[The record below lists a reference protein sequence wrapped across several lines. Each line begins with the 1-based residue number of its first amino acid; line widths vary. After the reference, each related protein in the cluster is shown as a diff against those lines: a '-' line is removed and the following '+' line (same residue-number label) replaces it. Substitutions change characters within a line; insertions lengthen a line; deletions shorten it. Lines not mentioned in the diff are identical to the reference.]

1 MAEDFMLF
9 AIRAKNTIKKFG
21 NLIESNKILE
31 LDEEELEN
39 KLLVITT
46 LNNNE
51 QYLTEEEKEVLKKA
65 NAFAANLN
73 KKCKEKPL
81 TQEEQKVLKILL
93 ANTILYGNKTVDKD
107 ALAILINNYISS
119 QETFSTTD
127 LLLYTQHVFNYLNE
141 NQGNNTKLKFTYTN
155 AIMEAQKTP
164 DNDNIIKINESI
176 FEDKKKVN
184 EKQFHELL
192 MAITFGL
199 LHESFHIREFEYL
212 KRAKNIEQEELFN
225 DILIATN
232 KEEYDKHHDSLL
244 LERKANEYAI
254 NNLPYVLQGIVPE
267 EEITSYQNKL
277 KKAIKITPSK
287 EYTEKKEKLVQDA
300 KELLT
305 PEGVEILRENYK
317 SKNPPLKRVVFL

>member
-141 NQGNNTKLKFTYTN
+141 NQGNNTKLEFTYTN

-164 DNDNIIKINESI
+164 DNENIIKINESI

-192 MAITFGL
+192 MAITSGL

-277 KKAIKITPSK
+277 KKTIKNNTFKRIYRKKRKTSTRCQRITNSRRGRNIK
-287 EYTEKKEKLVQDA
+287 RKL
-300 KELLT
+300 
-305 PEGVEILRENYK
+305 
-317 SKNPPLKRVVFL
+317 

>member
-21 NLIESNKILE
+21 NLIESNKIWE
-31 LDEEELEN
+31 LDEEELEY

-155 AIMEAQKTP
+155 ANAIMEAEKTP
-164 DNDNIIKINESI
+164 DNENIIKINESI

-192 MAITFGL
+192 MAITSGL

-317 SKNPPLKRVVFL
+317 K